1 MSNRYKSSFTG
12 SQIDTSVNKVINVG
26 YNSDE
31 ITNNVSASGVTGAKV
46 SNALATLKTTV
57 DNAVSSG
64 SANSAIAVFPINAS
78 GSVNAYI
85 GNFSGQNLFTDMIIL
100 LTINVTNTGAS
111 TFNYGSTG
119 NKKIQKFNG
128 ANTKID
134 VEPRELQ
141 QNRPYYLK
149 YDGTDFILINAKD
162 VATYSAEQT
171 ETVEIAS
178 LPNTAVDGEFDVSV
192 SGNTIIQAITNGA
205 FVNGTTNW
213 SAGNSTLSVSG
224 GVLKITGNGTGTQ
237 PRAFQ
242 SSVLKS
248 GRRYFQRAIC
258 RIIKFGSLNAD
269 RIRLD
274 GENVETAEIVNP
286 TLNTLYKI
294 IKVEDMTAD
303 RGATIRSRYGSNAG
317 SDTSEMLVY
326 EMFALDITNYP
337 NLYNLTASQIDE
349 LYDYYVEKGIKH
361 VEANRAK
368 VVGKNLF
375 DNDKVKISTGAYRD
389 GSKFTRNF
397 TSVFISA
404 GSTAVNVKA
413 GQTYKLIRTLTG
425 GQLELRY
432 FRSLEDANASGD
444 VNIIGFPQ
452 TFTGTGSGNT
462 TAPSGSNFVRI
473 TLGNSTTIGEIS
485 FSNIMFTN
493 DTTATTYE
501 PYTETTRYF
510 DKSLKS
516 LPNGTKDTIDNNGLY
531 TKRLSDLQDITGTTY
546 ASIDTATYTDVDVV
560 KTTAFSA
567 MRATTTGVDGFT
579 RVLNKDGVELSEVA
593 QADIDLTASVGKY
606 YVHTDKTIWFIVA
619 DGTYADV
626 DGARTGLGTSKVM
639 FELATPT
646 TEQLPLQPLQSQAS
660 GTIYNEPVTRELL
673 TYDTGLTLTN
683 DLRKADKNFIESLF
697 KVDGETKTPI
707 ALTSV
712 TATNSKLITI
722 TGASNY
728 DTYEIVYEVELGN
741 TTRAELSYKY
751 PLNQVAQ
758 LDDVSKVTYN
768 TSKEFT
774 SHKAVTDKFM
784 NSLKIEGDDLSYYNG
799 EEWINVSGQK
809 IYGLEWDSTTDT
821 YVRLGNS
828 KGKVAQAYSP
838 NNTTPTNDFNS
849 IFPWSQIKR
858 CNLADDGTVNAY
870 YGDVGYIEDGSNGQ
884 VMVEIPKFYYKREWD
899 GVKRRWYVSDKE
911 FDGYALLANGTS
923 VHPAFIRNTV
933 TQDNIYVSAYEGCA
947 YDVSATDYITNDAQ
961 TVDFT
966 TTTGDLL
973 SSIAG
978 VKPISGLT
986 QDLTIGKSRIIAQN
1000 RGTSWQ
1006 LLDFWSASAIQT
1018 LLLIEYGTFNSQAVI
1033 GQGVV
1038 NKASG
1043 TGNESENTGA
1053 TTTLGNGSGYL
1064 GTNGLSSVT
1073 YRGIENFWG
1082 NIWFWVDGINIKAD
1096 RQPWVAD
1103 YNFASDTFSG
1113 VYTDTGLTLPSSN
1126 NYVRNLHDF
1135 DGYLPSEVVSGSGST
1150 FVTDFYFQNTGNRVA
1165 RLGGDWFKGLWA
1177 GAWCWDFGVVSSD
1190 RSRALSA
1197 RLAFLPN
1204 T

>member
-171 ETVEIAS
+171 ETVEVAS
-178 LPNTAVDGEFDVSV
+178 LPNTAVEGEVDVSV

-361 VEANRAK
+361 VEANRLK

-375 DNDKVKISTGAYRD
+375 DGKLEAGSLSAGVPDSTTDRIRSANYIKIEPNKQYTISNDKGAISPNFFWYD
-389 GSKFTRNF
+389 MSKSYISVSTTATA
-397 TSVFISA
+397 TSP
-404 GSTAVNVKA
+404 
-413 GQTYKLIRTLTG
+413 
-425 GQLELRY
+425 
-432 FRSLEDANASGD
+432 ANAFYCKFKY
-444 VNIIGFPQ
+444 NI
-452 TFTGTGSGNT
+452 
-462 TAPSGSNFVRI
+462 SGSD
-473 TLGNSTTIGEIS
+473 LTTKVQIEQS
-485 FSNIMFTN
+485 S
-493 DTTATTYE
+493 TATTYE

-516 LPNGTKDTIDNNGLY
+516 LPNGTKDTIDNNGSY
-531 TKRLSDLQDITGTTY
+531 TKRVSNEYTLVEADITTLETRPNAQRVKIVLPNFKASTSANVISNNVILSNFVEISNILAETGDYNGFGYYTGTSSDIY
-546 ASIDTATYTDVDVV
+546 LYYSI
-560 KTTAFSA
+560 
-567 MRATTTGVDGFT
+567 
-579 RVLNKDGVELSEVA
+579 
-593 QADIDLTASVGKY
+593 
-606 YVHTDKTIWFIVA
+606 
-619 DGTYADV
+619 GTYANL
-626 DGARTGLGTSKVM
+626 AAAKTALAGTKLYY
-639 FELATPT
+639 ELATPF
-646 TEQLPLQPLQSQAS
+646 TEQLALQPLQSQAS
-660 GTIYNEPVTRELL
+660 GTIYNEPITRELL
-673 TYDTGLTLTN
+673 TYNTGLTLTN
-683 DLRKADKNFIESLF
+683 DLRKANKNFIESLY

-728 DTYEIVYEVELGN
+728 DTYEIVYETELGN
-741 TTRAELSYKY
+741 STRAELSYKY

-821 YVRLGNS
+821 YVRLGNA
-828 KGKVAQAYSP
+828 KGKIAQAYSP

-849 IFPWSQIKR
+849 IFPWSQIRR

-870 YGDVGYIEDGSNGQ
+870 FGDVGYIEDGSNGQ

-923 VHPAFIRNTV
+923 VHPAFIRNAV

-1043 TGNESENTGA
+1043 TVNEAENTGA

-1165 RLGGDWFKGLWA
+1165 LLGGRWSDGLRA
-1177 GAWCWDFGVVSSD
+1177 GTWCWGFADDSSIRD
-1190 RSRALSA
+1190 RTRSA